1 MIAPTRVYHRGSDG
15 GPTTAADPLRPNAAF
30 KSGTPCRVEYDDST
44 PDGLGRR
51 HFTVLWDQPWGD
63 VHVRRAQCYHA
74 VPTEHFTTTAPAV
87 EIESIP

>member
-1 MIAPTRVYHRGSDG
+1 MTVSTTTYNRGPDG
-15 GPTTAADPLRPNAAF
+15 GPTTLAADLQPNAAF

-51 HFTVLWDQPWGD
+51 RFTVWWDQPWSD

-74 VPTEHFTTTAPAV
+74 VPTEHFTATALAA
-87 EIESIP
+87 EIESTP

>member
-1 MIAPTRVYHRGSDG
+1 MTVSTTTYNRGPDG
-15 GPTTAADPLRPNAAF
+15 GPTTLAADLQPNAAF

-51 HFTVLWDQPWGD
+51 RFTVWWDQPWGD

-74 VPTEHFTTTAPAV
+74 VPTEHFTATALAA